1 VAKKMNGQQEVTIES
16 HPIFGA
22 LTRPA
27 MTAGV
32 TFEYHGINLIVS
44 VCAFIALGN
53 VLYGLIFVP
62 LHAFGWL
69 SCRNDPAFF
78 SLLYKRISFL
88 PAMPN
93 KKIWGVRAYE
103 PC

>member
-1 VAKKMNGQQEVTIES
+1 MDNKIALDTNI
-16 HPIFGA
+16 IFGA

-32 TFEYHGINLIVS
+32 TFEYHGLNLMVS

-53 VLYGLIFVP
+53 LLYGLIFIP
-62 LHAFGWL
+62 IHTFGWL
-69 SCRNDPAFF
+69 VCRYDAHFF
-78 SLLYKRISFL
+78 TLAHKRFFLLPR
-88 PAMPN
+88 MPN
-93 KKIWGVRAYE
+93 QSIWGVRAYE